1 MTSFLRACA
10 ACCATTLILTACSG
24 GGGTSAT
31 PPTITDPLMPPP
43 PPPVS
48 LHAEAIAGTPS
59 VPGDYADGTIATA
72 MFLMPVDTRPTSHLA
87 FDNAGNLYVADKNEV
102 IRKITP
108 AGAVKA
114 LAGSPGKPGT
124 ADGAGAD
131 ATFNNVLG
139 MAADASGNVYVGDSS
154 SVRKI
159 TAAGVVT
166 TLAGKAGAPG
176 FHDGQGAQASFGAV
190 TGGLAVD
197 GEGNVY
203 VADTSNNAIRR
214 VSPSG
219 NVQTLAL
226 AVQLSGPGSVA
237 IDPDGNL
244 AVAEPYRVLR
254 FTPDGRLINLVDS
267 SRAGWVVDG
276 PPSQASFGYIQ
287 SIAFGHDGKL
297 YLIDRDAL
305 TIAIRTMDENGAVTT
320 LRPGSSVQGLID
332 GPIATARFGSAFA
345 GNNGIAFDAAG
356 NLFLADLGNNAI
368 RKITPGLQVSTYAG
382 KFRAPPVFA
391 DGTGAAAAFHGIVG
405 FAKDKAGNYYV
416 ADAGNCAIRK
426 ITPEHVVTTLAGAGG
441 KCGNVDGAGAAA
453 RFATMRAMTQDA
465 NGDLYVAEQATVRKV
480 SLGGAV
486 TTLAGAPGTTAKA
499 DGRGS
504 SAAFVNLQ
512 GIAMGL
518 DGNLLVT
525 DGQQYGADR
534 ECTAVNPVSVYT
546 TLRTITPQGMVT
558 TVPGSEAPC
567 GGEATPLARGGDLR
581 FDAAGDLYLV
591 SGTALGRRTAAG
603 ATSYV
608 LDDKGQLVTVAPLG
622 GHHQNT
628 LAPDDAGNVF
638 FVLGGEVYKYSQ
650 ARGVTKA
657 VGRTGAAN
665 AIEITPDLPVTN
677 ISALTYI
684 GNHQF
689 LASFDD
695 QVVMLTL
702 K

>member
-1 MTSFLRACA
+1 MNSFLRACA
-10 ACCATTLILTACSG
+10 ACCATTLILTACG
-24 GGGTSAT
+24 GGGGISAN

-43 PPPVS
+43 PPVS
-48 LHAEAIAGTPS
+48 LHAEPIAGTPG
-59 VPGDYADGTIATA
+59 VPGDYANGTLATA
-72 MFLMPVDTRPTSHLA
+72 MFLMPVDTRPSSHLA
-87 FDNAGNLYVADKNEV
+87 FDKAGNMYVADKNEV

-108 AGAVKA
+108 AGEVKA

-131 ATFNNVLG
+131 ATFSSVLG
-139 MAADASGNVYVGDSS
+139 MATDARGNVYVSDSS
-154 SVRKI
+154 SIRRI
-159 TAAGVVT
+159 TPSGLVT
-166 TLAGKAGAPG
+166 TLAGKAGAAG
-176 FHDGQGAQASFGAV
+176 FRDGQGAQASFGTI

-197 GEGNVY
+197 AAGNVY
-203 VADTSNNAIRR
+203 VADTTNNAIRR

-219 NVQTLAL
+219 SVETLRL
-226 AVQLSGPGSVA
+226 AVQLFEPNSVA

-254 FTPDGRLINLVDS
+254 FTPDGQLIYLVDS
-267 SRAGWVVDG
+267 SRGGWVVDG
-276 PPSQASFGYIQ
+276 PPSKASFGYIQ
-287 SIAFGHDGKL
+287 SIAFAPGGAL

-305 TIAIRTMDENGAVTT
+305 TIAIRTMDENGVVTT
-320 LRPGSSVQGLID
+320 LHSGSSVQGMID
-332 GPIATARFGSAFA
+332 GPVATARFGSAFA
-345 GNNGIAFDAAG
+345 ANNGIAVDATG

-382 KFRAPPVFA
+382 KFRPPPVFA
-391 DGTGAAAAFHGIVG
+391 DGTGPAAAFHGIVG

-441 KCGNVDGAGAAA
+441 KCGNVDGAGPAA

-465 NGDLYVAEQATVRKV
+465 SGDLYVAEQTTVRKV
-480 SLGGAV
+480 SLAGAV
-486 TTLAGAPGTTAKA
+486 TTLAGAVGTTAKA
-499 DGRGS
+499 DGKGA

-512 GIAMGL
+512 GIAMGP
-518 DGNLLVT
+518 DGNLLVS
-525 DGQQYGADR
+525 DGQQVGADR
-534 ECTAVNPVSVYT
+534 ECTSVNPVAVYT
-546 TLRTITPQGMVT
+546 TLRTITPKGVVA

-567 GGEATPLARGGDLR
+567 DGEATPLARAGDLR

-591 SGTALGRRTAAG
+591 SGTALGKRTAAG
-603 ATSYV
+603 ATSYL
-608 LDDKGQLVTVAPLG
+608 LDDSGQLVTVAPLG
-622 GHHQNT
+622 GHQQNT

-638 FVLGGEVYKYSQ
+638 FVLGGEVYKYSP

-665 AIEITPDLPVTN
+665 PVETTPDLPVTN

>member
-1 MTSFLRACA
+1 
-10 ACCATTLILTACSG
+10 
-24 GGGTSAT
+24 
-31 PPTITDPLMPPP
+31 
-43 PPPVS
+43 
-48 LHAEAIAGTPS
+48 
-59 VPGDYADGTIATA
+59 
-72 MFLMPVDTRPTSHLA
+72 
-87 FDNAGNLYVADKNEV
+87 
-102 IRKITP
+102 
-108 AGAVKA
+108 
-114 LAGSPGKPGT
+114 
-124 ADGAGAD
+124 
-131 ATFNNVLG
+131 
-139 MAADASGNVYVGDSS
+139 
-154 SVRKI
+154 VRKI
-159 TAAGVVT
+159 SAAGVVT

-176 FHDGQGAQASFGAV
+176 FHDGQGAQAAFGAV

-203 VADTSNNAIRR
+203 VADTTNNAIRR

-226 AVQLSGPGSVA
+226 AVPLSAPNSVA

-254 FTPDGRLINLVDS
+254 FTPDGQLIYLVDS

-276 PPSQASFGYIQ
+276 APSQASFGYIQ
-287 SIAFGHDGKL
+287 SIAFGPAGKL

-305 TIAIRTMDENGAVTT
+305 TIAIRTMEETGLVTT
-320 LRPGSSVQGLID
+320 LRPGSSVQGMID

-345 GNNGIAFDAAG
+345 GNNGIAVDTAG

-382 KFRAPPVFA
+382 KFRPPQPFA
-391 DGTGAAAAFHGIVG
+391 DGAGPAAAFHGIVG

-426 ITPEHVVTTLAGAGG
+426 ITPDHVVTTLAGAGG
-441 KCGNVDGAGAAA
+441 KCGNADGSGPAA
-453 RFATMRAMTQDA
+453 RFASIRAMTQDA
-465 NGDLYVAEQATVRKV
+465 NGDLYVAEQTTVRKV
-480 SLGGAV
+480 SLAGAV
-486 TTLAGAPGTTAKA
+486 TTLAGTPGTTAKA
-499 DGRGS
+499 DGKGS

-512 GIAMGL
+512 GIAMGP
-518 DGNLLVT
+518 DGNLLVS

-534 ECTAVNPVSVYT
+534 ECTSVNPVSVYN
-546 TLRTITPQGMVT
+546 TLRAITPQGVVT
-558 TVPGSEAPC
+558 TVDGSESPC
-567 GGEATPLARGGDLR
+567 GGEAAPLARAGDLR
-581 FDAAGDLYLV
+581 FDGAGNLYLV
-591 SGTALGRRTAAG
+591 SGTALAKRTAAG
-603 ATSYV
+603 AASYAA
-608 LDDKGQLVTVAPLG
+608 DDKGQLVTVAPLG
-622 GHHQNT
+622 GHQQNT

-638 FVLGGEVYKYSQ
+638 FVLGGEVYKYNQ

-665 AIEITPDLPVTN
+665 ALDITPDLPVTN

-695 QVVMLTL
+695 QVVVLTL